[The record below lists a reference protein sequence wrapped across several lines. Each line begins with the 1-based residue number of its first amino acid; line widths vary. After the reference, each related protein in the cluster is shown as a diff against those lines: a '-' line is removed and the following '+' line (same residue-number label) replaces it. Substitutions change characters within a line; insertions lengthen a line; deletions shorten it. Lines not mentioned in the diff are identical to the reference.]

1 MLYVPELLIG
11 LVVLSVGT
19 SVPDALA
26 SVIVARQGQGNMAVC
41 NAVGSNIFNICLCL
55 GLPWLVKA
63 AAEGVPYGV
72 PDFAEVGEPLLILI
86 LYLALWIG
94 IIKIG
99 GWKLS
104 PNVGIALMVA
114 QGFYTTWTLL
124 RNVPVDAPII
134 DW

>member
-1 MLYVPELLIG
+1 MSDWEGSRCAMRSGWPERERRRPQACALFG
-11 LVVLSVGT
+11 DPWLSFAIPWRCKL
-19 SVPDALA
+19 SRALA
-26 SVIVARQGQGNMAVC
+26 R
-41 NAVGSNIFNICLCL
+41 
-55 GLPWLVKA
+55 
-63 AAEGVPYGV
+63 
-72 PDFAEVGEPLLILI
+72 AEVGEPLLILI

-104 PNVGIALMVA
+104 PNVGIALMAA

>member
-1 MLYVPELLIG
+1 MQAARDDPTADN
-11 LVVLSVGT
+11 SVGNVT
-19 SVPDALA
+19 
-26 SVIVARQGQGNMAVC
+26 
-41 NAVGSNIFNICLCL
+41 GSNSVNVFMGL

>member
-1 MLYVPELLIG
+1 MLAALKALCRRSGRKHYVFMMGKLN
-11 LVVLSVGT
+11 
-19 SVPDALA
+19 AAKLA
-26 SVIVARQGQGNMAVC
+26 N
-41 NAVGSNIFNICLCL
+41 
-55 GLPWLVKA
+55 
-63 AAEGVPYGV
+63 
-72 PDFAEVGEPLLILI
+72 FAEVGEPLLILI